1 MRDLHVVIIGHTG
14 FIGQEIFRQLANKV
28 SDLEGYSS
36 ADFDLSD
43 ATSMIQLG
51 PRLTTDTIL
60 IVTAALNREKGD
72 TIEIMQKHIGMMA
85 NLAKALELYPPAKC
99 VYLSSADVY
108 GRPGKLPIT
117 EKTPV
122 NPQSFY
128 GIAKF
133 VCERILQKVADDK
146 KFPLLILRYNG
157 IFGPGQ
163 KNTGYGA
170 NSFIKSAIQ
179 EGKVRIWGDGSEKR
193 DAVYVF
199 DLARI
204 IVDLSLG
211 QAEGIFNI
219 ATGKSISF
227 EEMVNTLGKISH
239 GPPQVIAKERTSPA
253 FDQKFKITKLKRYL
267 PNFRFTPLEKAL
279 KATYQFYK
287 EKAEQGELFVYS

>member
-1 MRDLHVVIIGHTG
+1 MKDIRVVVIGHTG
-14 FIGQEIFRQLANKV
+14 FIGQEIFRQLVNKV
-28 SDLEGYSS
+28 SDLEGYST

-43 ATSMIQLG
+43 STSIIQLG

-60 IVTAALNREKGD
+60 IVAAALNREKGD
-72 TIEIMQKHIGMMA
+72 TIEIMQKHIGMIA
-85 NLAKALELYPPAKC
+85 NLAKVLELYPSTKC

-108 GRPGKLPIT
+108 GRPEELPIT

-133 VCERILQKVADDK
+133 TCEKILQKVANDK
-146 KFPLLILRYNG
+146 KFSLLILRYNG

-163 KNTGYGA
+163 KNTGYGP
-170 NSFIKSAIQ
+170 NNFIKSAIQ

-199 DLARI
+199 DLARL

-211 QAEGIFNI
+211 QAEGIFNV
-219 ATGKSISF
+219 ATGKSVSF
-227 EEMVNTLGKISH
+227 EDIVNTLGKISH
-239 GPPQVIAKERTSPA
+239 GPFQVIVKERTSPA
-253 FDQKFKITKLKRYL
+253 LDQKFKITKLKKYL
-267 PNFRFTPLEKAL
+267 PRLRFTPFEKAL

-287 EKAEQGELFVYS
+287 EKAEQGELFVYL